1 MPPEA
6 CQIQTDDFPF
16 SSARN
21 CMISNAYQQEKCG
34 SAIRNLYECCAQ
46 FYDKKGDK
54 AEPPDA
60 CPLPEI
66 LQRKLKDLGMRQAQ
80 GK

>member
-1 MPPEA
+1 MPVNSNPPCHPEA
-6 CQIQTDDFPF
+6 CQIQ
-16 SSARN
+16 N
-21 CMISNAYQQEKCG
+21 CMISNAYQQEKCD

>member
-1 MPPEA
+1 
-6 CQIQTDDFPF
+6 
-16 SSARN
+16 
-21 CMISNAYQQEKCG
+21 MISNAYQQEKCDG
-34 SAIRNLYECCAQ
+34 AIRNLYECCAQ
-46 FYDKKGDK
+46 FYAKQGDK

-66 LQRKLKDLGMRQAQ
+66 LQRKIKDLGMRQGQ